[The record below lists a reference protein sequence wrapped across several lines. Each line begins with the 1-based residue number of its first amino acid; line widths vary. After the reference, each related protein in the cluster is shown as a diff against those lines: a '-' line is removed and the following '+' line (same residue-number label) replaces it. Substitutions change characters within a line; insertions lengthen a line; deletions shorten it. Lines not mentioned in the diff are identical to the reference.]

1 MKIPPLFSLFLR
13 CTALF
18 GAALSLAAPAA
29 RAVDSTGLP
38 KIWAFNVSG
47 TMTINRGEAVGLN
60 WSVSNN
66 TTEVSISPD
75 IGVVTGTYLEVTP
88 QVTTTYVLTARNANG
103 FVSKSR
109 RITVIVPPVITSFTA
124 TPETLVAGKSARL
137 NWAATG
143 ASWYKITADHGS
155 DPGQF
160 FTNTTTVRP
169 AVTTTYTLT
178 ANNSAGTAVQTL
190 TLPVVPAGP
199 KPSILSFAAQPASVI
214 RGDPTVLGWAVNGA
228 TSLAISPGVGAVTGT
243 SVTLNPQVSTDYVLT
258 ATNANGS
265 VTRSV
270 NVSVT
275 EPPPP
280 PVPAPVIDSFTAAPS
295 TVERGGSTTLG
306 WSVRHAGIVSIS
318 GLGVVTGNS
327 VTVSPAATTT
337 YTLTV
342 SNDSGSVSRNVLV
355 TVNVPAPRIQAFQ
368 AAPATITQG
377 ESAELTWSVEGA
389 TQLSI
394 SPGVGVVTGNR
405 VAVSPAQ
412 TTTYEL
418 VAANEGGLVSRSLTV
433 TVNVPEPAPEIAS
446 FTATPATVV
455 LGSSTTLAW
464 SVTGATTVS
473 IAADSGAG
481 PGVVTGSSVAV
492 SPTVNTLY
500 TLTAT
505 NGSGVVS
512 TRTVIVTVSA
522 AIPVINAFT
531 ANPASISAGTSAT
544 LAWSVTG
551 ATQLTIAADTG
562 TSPGNVTGV
571 NTEVTPSATTVYT
584 LTARNADG
592 LAVTGTTTVT
602 VTAAPPT
609 AEITAFTASSYLI
622 QAGEEVTLSWE
633 TRNAQ
638 SLYLASDRGPEPG
651 DVRGLTSIVVRPTG
665 TTRYSLGAFRAGQ
678 ETVWRSL
685 TVNVGPAPVPAINFI
700 RANPPS
706 VVLGQSTTLEF
717 SIANHPEDVTITADV
732 GASPGAVTGTTV
744 PVTPTQNTV
753 YTIRA
758 RNQWGEDSEQLS
770 VAVTAPLPVI
780 SSFRAT
786 PSTIMQG
793 GEAALEWSITGATE
807 VSITAST
814 GANLGVMTGS
824 SVPVRPA
831 ETTTYT
837 VRARNEHGEATRTT
851 AVTVVVPAAPI
862 IQSFR
867 AEPAFIGTGESATLR
882 WTVAGADSLAIT
894 ADTGPSPG
902 PVTGNSVTVSPAVT
916 TVYTLAATN
925 GIGTT
930 RATLPVTI
938 YVPGDGS
945 VTHPRIWI
953 TPQRVAQLA
962 QRAGSGAAAWTA
974 LRDRCD
980 ALTNMTVLWP
990 DEEPRT
996 PGIPAD
1002 PDGYIWGGYQY
1013 IDYLLPATELGLG
1026 YQVARTVDPVRA
1038 ARYAAKAKEIA
1049 LKLSDPVRH
1058 GRESTDSGYSVRVYV
1073 PTLALIYDWVYGEFQ
1088 PGERAQIYT
1097 EINRWISWY
1106 DANGFARDFPN
1117 GNYFAGYYCGKALGA
1132 LATEGDNPASAA
1144 MWDDWLNRI
1153 HYGMVAPYHAAWLSG
1168 GGAPDGWNY
1177 GPFEVINMMR
1187 PVAAAYTAKGLDLMH
1202 GSQPFTWADGHARW
1216 MTHFTWPDMKS
1227 VNDRGFLYN
1236 SDNPSPTSAA
1246 WATEYTGLLRLIGG
1260 SNTPIAQQYLLDLRA
1275 RPGTDRAYAWTE
1287 FLYFEPAAPVQD
1299 YRTDLSY
1306 RTMGDGQVAMRS
1318 SWASDAV
1325 FAAFQAGPYTGSH
1338 YSGEQF
1344 YDQGALTIQ
1353 RGNVG
1358 FVVNAWGALLR
1369 NTPQTDDGGTR
1380 RAGVSPFE
1388 ELFTELYGSSQDT
1401 QDGTTQPRRL
1411 FNTFYAPNPF
1421 RAGMFGFFS
1430 QVGNYSDTAQ
1440 TTLSRFGDAGRHVL
1454 MRGSQLEDMYWM
1466 PEPILGWERTVV
1478 YVRPQVF
1485 VVHDR
1490 TRMTSGSVDHWMSW
1504 SVLNGPEAVSITPG
1518 AAVYDIVDRRPQV
1531 GGNLYRGRMSALLPV
1546 GRVVNPV
1553 NLFDRNKVFRLDIR
1567 AVTPGTNTTWLTV
1580 FDAAASAAGAGSAST
1595 LSTAAGNVLAGDME
1609 GALVAGTGSRD
1620 TVVLFSRTG
1629 QTPVSVTFTIPAR
1642 DTYCVVA
1649 DLVPNQSYLVSSAV
1663 INNRLSIQ
1671 ITPGA
1676 GNAVATAEGTLGFD
1690 VSAGTTP

>member
-1 MKIPPLFSLFLR
+1 MRIPSLPSLFLR
-13 CTALF
+13 CVALL
-18 GAALSLAAPAA
+18 GAVFALAVPAA
-29 RAVDSTGLP
+29 RAVDNTGLP

-47 TMTINRGEAVGLN
+47 TMTINRGETVGLN

-103 FVSKSR
+103 FESKSR

-143 ASWYKITADHGS
+143 ASWYKITADQGS

-178 ANNSAGTAVQTL
+178 AHNSAGTAVQTL
-190 TLPVVPAGP
+190 TVPVAPAGP
-199 KPSILSFAAQPASVI
+199 KPAISSFTASPASVV
-214 RGDPTVLGWAVNGA
+214 RGGATTLGWAVTGA
-228 TSLAISPGVGAVTGT
+228 TSLSISPGVGAVTGT
-243 SVTLNPQVSTDYVLT
+243 SVTLNPTVSTNYVLT

-265 VTRSV
+265 VTR
-270 NVSVT
+270 NVSVAVT
-275 EPPPP
+275 EPPP
-280 PVPAPVIDSFTAAPS
+280 PVPAPVIGSFTASPS
-295 TVERGGSTTLG
+295 TVERGGSTTLA
-306 WSVRHAGIVSIS
+306 WSVQHAGLVSIS
-318 GLGVVTGNS
+318 GVGVVTGNS
-327 VTVSPAATTT
+327 VTVTPAATTT

-342 SNDSGSVSRNVLV
+342 SNESGSVSANALV
-355 TVNVPAPRIQAFQ
+355 TVNVPVPRIQAFQ
-368 AAPATITQG
+368 ATPPAITQG

-394 SPGVGVVTGNR
+394 SPGVGVVTGNSR
-405 VAVSPAQ
+405 TVSPTQ

-418 VAANEGGLVSRSLTV
+418 VASNEGGLVSRTV
-433 TVNVPEPAPEIAS
+433 TVNVTVPEPAPEIAS
-446 FTATPATVV
+446 FTASPAAIT
-455 LGSSTTLAW
+455 LGASSTLAW
-464 SVTGATTVS
+464 SVTGATSIS

-481 PGVVTGSSVAV
+481 PGVVTGSSVSV

-505 NGSGVVS
+505 NGSGVTS
-512 TRTVIVTVSA
+512 TRTVMVTVSA
-522 AIPVINAFT
+522 PLPVINSFNAT
-531 ANPASISAGTSAT
+531 PASISTGTSST

-551 ATQLTIAADTG
+551 ASQLSIAANVG

-571 NTEVTPSATTVYT
+571 NLVVSPLETTVYT
-584 LTARNADG
+584 LTARNAEG
-592 LAVTGTTTVT
+592 AVLTATTTVT
-602 VTAAPPT
+602 VTEAPPT
-609 AEITAFTASSYLI
+609 ADIISFTASSYLI

-638 SLYLASDRGPEPG
+638 SLYLSADRGTEPG
-651 DVRGLTSIVVRPTG
+651 DVRGRTSIVVRPTG
-665 TTRYSLGAFRAGQ
+665 TTRYSLGAFRSGQ
-678 ETVWRSL
+678 DTVWKSV
-685 TVNVGPAPVPAINFI
+685 TVNVGPAPVPAINFL

-717 SIANHPEDVTITADV
+717 SIENHPQDVTITADV

-744 PVTPTQNTV
+744 AVTPTENTV

-758 RNQWGEDSEQLS
+758 RNQWGEDSEQLA
-770 VAVTAPLPVI
+770 VAVTAPVPVI
-780 SSFRAT
+780 SFFRAT
-786 PSTIMQG
+786 PATVMQG
-793 GEAALEWSITGATE
+793 GTTALEWSITGSTE
-807 VSITAST
+807 VSITAS
-814 GANLGVMTGS
+814 AGS
-824 SVPVRPA
+824 SPGVVTGNSVTVSPA
-831 ETTTYT
+831 ATTTYT
-837 VRARNEHGEATRTT
+837 IRASNQHGEVTRTT
-851 AVTVVVPAAPI
+851 AVTVVVPTAPI
-862 IQSFR
+862 IQSFN
-867 AEPAFIGTGESATLR
+867 AAPAFIRTGDSATLR
-882 WTVAGADSLAIT
+882 WTVTGAESFAIT
-894 ADTGPSPG
+894 ADTGASPG
-902 PVTGNSVTVSPAVT
+902 PVTGNSVTVSPTVT

-930 RATLPVTI
+930 TATCPVTI

-962 QRAGSGAAAWTA
+962 QRAGAGTTEWIA
-974 LRDRCD
+974 LRNRCD
-980 ALTNMTVLWP
+980 ALANMTVLWP
-990 DEEPRT
+990 DEEPRS
-996 PGIPAD
+996 PGVPAD

-1026 YQVARTVDPVRA
+1026 YQVAKTVDPVRA

-1097 EINRWISWY
+1097 EINRWIRWY
-1106 DANGFARDFPN
+1106 DTNGFARDFPN

-1132 LATEGDNPASAA
+1132 LATEGDNPAAAA

-1187 PVAAAYTAKGLDLMH
+1187 PVAAAFTAKGLDLMN
-1202 GSQPFTWADGHARW
+1202 GSQPFTWANGHARW

-1227 VNDRGFLYN
+1227 VNDRGFVYN
-1236 SDNPSPTSAA
+1236 SNNPTPASAA

-1260 SNTPIAQQYLLDLRA
+1260 SHTPIAQQYLLDLRA

-1287 FLYFEPAAPVQD
+1287 FLYFEPDAPAQG
-1299 YRTDLSY
+1299 YRTELSY
-1306 RTMGDGQVAMRS
+1306 RTVGDGQVAMRS
-1318 SWASDAV
+1318 SWAPDAV
-1325 FAAFQAGPYTGSH
+1325 FAAFQSGPYTGSH

-1353 RGNVG
+1353 RGDVG

-1369 NTPQTDDGGTR
+1369 NTPGTEDGGTR
-1380 RAGVSPFE
+1380 RNGVSPFE
-1388 ELFTELYGSSQDT
+1388 ELFTELYGSAEDT

-1440 TTLSRFGDAGRHVL
+1440 TTLSRFEDAGRHVL

-1478 YVRPQVF
+1478 YVRPHVF
-1485 VVHDR
+1485 VVYDR

-1504 SVLNGPEAVSITPG
+1504 SVLNGPEPVSLTPE

-1567 AVTPGTNTTWLTV
+1567 AVAPGTNTTWLAV

-1629 QTPVSVTFTIPAR
+1629 QTPLSVTFTIPAR

-1649 DLVPNQSYLVSSAV
+1649 DLVPNQSYLVSSTV

-1690 VSAGTTP
+1690 VSAGTVP